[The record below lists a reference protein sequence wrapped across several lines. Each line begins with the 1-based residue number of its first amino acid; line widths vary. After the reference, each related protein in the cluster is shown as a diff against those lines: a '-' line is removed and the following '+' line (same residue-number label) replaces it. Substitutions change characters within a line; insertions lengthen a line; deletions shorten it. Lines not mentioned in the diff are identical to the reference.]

1 MQSEQKIHKIL
12 ILGAGL
18 MAPPLLDYLNMFK
31 DSKITIAS
39 NILEDA
45 QKLAKK
51 DPENL

>member
-1 MQSEQKIHKIL
+1 
-12 ILGAGL
+12 